1 MQQADASLLGS
12 KAALEQAELDVSY
25 TEVRSPIRGVVSRR
39 LVDIGN
45 LVGSGENTLLTTV
58 AQMDPIYV
66 YFDVSERLILEM
78 FNEQGRTFERRST
91 SPEEQVPAFL
101 GLANENGWPH
111 EGRLDY
117 VDNTVDANTGTIQ
130 VRGVFPNSKNVLFP
144 GLFARIRVPTLLQED
159 ALLVSERAIGTDLGG
174 KYLLIVGEGDMVEL
188 RHVELGRLEDGMRVI
203 VSGLEAGERYI
214 INGLQRARPGLPV
227 SPKTA
232 SASAES

>member
-1 MQQADASLLGS
+1 M
-12 KAALEQAELDVSY
+12 SY

-78 FNEQGRTFERRST
+78 FNEQGRTLERRST
-91 SPEEQVPAFL
+91 LPEEQVPAFL

>member
-1 MQQADASLLGS
+1 M
-12 KAALEQAELDVSY
+12 
-25 TEVRSPIRGVVSRR
+25 
-39 LVDIGN
+39 
-45 LVGSGENTLLTTV
+45 
-58 AQMDPIYV
+58 
-66 YFDVSERLILEM
+66 
-78 FNEQGRTFERRST
+78 
-91 SPEEQVPAFL
+91 

>member
-1 MQQADASLLGS
+1 
-12 KAALEQAELDVSY
+12 
-25 TEVRSPIRGVVSRR
+25 
-39 LVDIGN
+39 
-45 LVGSGENTLLTTV
+45 
-58 AQMDPIYV
+58 
-66 YFDVSERLILEM
+66 
-78 FNEQGRTFERRST
+78 
-91 SPEEQVPAFL
+91 
-101 GLANENGWPH
+101 
-111 EGRLDY
+111 
-117 VDNTVDANTGTIQ
+117 
-130 VRGVFPNSKNVLFP
+130 
-144 GLFARIRVPTLLQED
+144 LLQED